1 MPPLMCC
8 PGGVERTARQA
19 SQAGTSK
26 VFSLQLST
34 TKSGVSYD
42 EAGVISVLDRTPFQL
57 FLLGR
62 GLETVTRVKFT
73 TANNSYGGD
82 CKEP

>member
-1 MPPLMCC
+1 MCC
-8 PGGVERTARQA
+8 PGGVERRARQA
-19 SQAGTSK
+19 SQAGSSSSK

-62 GLETVTRVKFT
+62 GLDTVTRVKFT

>member
-1 MPPLMCC
+1 MCC
-8 PGGVERTARQA
+8 PGGVERRARQA
-19 SQAGTSK
+19 SQAGSSSK

-62 GLETVTRVKFT
+62 GLDTVTRVKFT